1 MKTKNKVTLKGILFA
16 GLLMLLAR
24 GLVGC
29 QKTNQMGHSIYL
41 ESRAAFQSLENAVL
55 APVRATDDFIEK
67 EITGPPL
74 DPNQG
79 SFEKFKKRSLSTWAY

>member
-1 MKTKNKVTLKGILFA
+1 MKTKNKVTFKGILFV
-16 GLLMLLAR
+16 GLLTLLEDA
-24 GLVGC
+24 L
-29 QKTNQMGHSIYL
+29 
-41 ESRAAFQSLENAVL
+41 L

-79 SFEKFKKRSLSTWAY
+79 SFEKFKKRSLSTWDY